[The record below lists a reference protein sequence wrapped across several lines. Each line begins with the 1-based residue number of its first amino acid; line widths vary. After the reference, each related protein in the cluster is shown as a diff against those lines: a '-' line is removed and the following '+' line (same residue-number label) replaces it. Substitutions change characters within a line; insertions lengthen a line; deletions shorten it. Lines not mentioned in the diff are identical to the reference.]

1 MHTLMTFLPIK
12 KTACLFHR
20 GKYSAVLYTEMITEK
35 YPKIEKLAIVT
46 TIKNT
51 TYEGM
56 KNIIEAFKQY
66 DRQDKIKFLNSLDT
80 NLKFLK
86 VLIRVSYKRK
96 YINNK
101 NYTAWIKKI
110 TNISNL
116 LGGWIKACQ
125 KR

>member
-1 MHTLMTFLPIK
+1 MTKIVDDLIIYK
-12 KTACLFHR
+12 QYVELI
-20 GKYSAVLYTEMITEK
+20 YYTEMITEK

>member
-1 MHTLMTFLPIK
+1 MSKLVDDLIIYK
-12 KTACLFHR
+12 QYVELI
-20 GKYSAVLYTEMITEK
+20 YYTEMITEK
-35 YPKIEKLAIVT
+35 YPKVEKLAIVT

-51 TYEGM
+51 TYDGI
-56 KNIIEAFKQY
+56 KNIIDAYKQY
-66 DRQDKIKFLNSLDT
+66 DKAEKIMYLNKLDS

-86 VLIRVSYKRK
+86 VLVRVSYKRR
-96 YINNK
+96 YISSK
-101 NYTAWIKKI
+101 NYTAWAKKI

>member
-1 MHTLMTFLPIK
+1 MTKIVDDLIIYK
-12 KTACLFHR
+12 QYVELI
-20 GKYSAVLYTEMITEK
+20 YYTEMITEK
-35 YPKIEKLAIVT
+35 YPKIEKLAMVT